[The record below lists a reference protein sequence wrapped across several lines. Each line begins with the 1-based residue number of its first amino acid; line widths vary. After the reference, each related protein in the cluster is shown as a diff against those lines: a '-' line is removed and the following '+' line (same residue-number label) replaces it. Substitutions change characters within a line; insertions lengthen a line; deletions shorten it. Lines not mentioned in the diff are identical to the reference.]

1 MTKLKNLIIGDA
13 MHPLPVAYRQN
24 GDLKMSL
31 FNINQTEISFPTSR
45 DIDDD
50 YVYGELMRNL
60 PTRSMLPYF
69 RDVLINNDP
78 NRTPAQSKSYVQCF
92 LGAPSVGKSF
102 MFKQMGKLTHQD
114 GCLFKNCTDI
124 DAGSLFYETVFD
136 SSSAQKEKDAIDAKI
151 LQGNIDPQKG
161 LSENSRRILKD
172 VLGPEV
178 YSEENRNG
186 KLIVAIDWNAIKSKT
201 QDPEREVR
209 VLNQMIKQV
218 CNDEGIVFDSSAAGV
233 GITTI
238 DGPIIRALKDPN
250 HPDYGRPVLV
260 DEWNRCKPGTD
271 EKLLEFISFLSDEKV
286 SEITLPGGGGKEY
299 TFKRSDLPDGF
310 MLYAT
315 GNKNREGMGFAHSL
329 SKPQISRLGHELD
342 VKTVPD
348 PTVTDFTDRI
358 MQCMTGVPV
367 GQIFAADSK
376 CETDGKYF
384 VRVLEYIRKVGLTKE
399 QIERI
404 PMKEMLNIQHVDRVI
419 DVAQSLAT
427 VLHAMYRV
435 INDITSEDST
445 FNEKYKSYLKE
456 EAVIDFRY
464 ISKFLSKAEVVRPK
478 PKHAV
483 AGGFDA
489 ILNAKNNKSSPER
502 NAEKLDPTYQ
512 ALMERGTNLE
522 AYLAD
527 AIYNIFL
534 PVDLESMALT
544 PKELSEVKE
553 VYNQILDVAKK
564 ENFGFASR
572 EQSSQTVGA
581 KYNLKDIEL
590 PMLKYRKIKN
600 IISASI
606 RRTYPELP
614 AFDTSLISDK
624 QIELMARKVSE
635 HQETVVLLNNNLDQL
650 PDELIQSAGLKEYS
664 PFTSNSEEDENP
676 ELVDLQQ
683 FLESFQIKEM
693 YERNINV
700 MWSAASQRE
709 LNNLKGSS
717 QISDRVFNIM
727 SGKNQTPIRTTIL
740 ELNDGG
746 ENVPV
751 CALFRNI
758 SPQQTMFI
766 VNAEVDS
773 GLKDGLE
780 ECGVYVVDKNTD
792 IATGKKYFETLCKNV
807 KIETRDIAD
816 SLISRS
822 CIGMD
827 SDSMPHHHPWENIAE
842 IMFQDEIAQDP
853 EICTKIIKNPLA
865 MLKQGASR

>member
-1 MTKLKNLIIGDA
+1 MAKLKNLIIGDA

-45 DIDDD
+45 DINDD

-151 LQGNIDPQKG
+151 LQGNIDPQKE

-218 CNDEGIVFDSSAAGV
+218 CSDEGIVFDSSAAGV

-299 TFKRSDLPDGF
+299 TFNRHDIPEGF

-376 CETDGKYF
+376 CEKDGKYF

-478 PKHAV
+478 PNNV
-483 AGGFDA
+483 VSGGFNA
-489 ILNAKNNKSSPER
+489 IFEAKNNKSSQQR
-502 NAEKLDPTYQ
+502 DTAKFDPTYQ

-522 AYLAD
+522 SCLED

-534 PVDLESMALT
+534 PVDMESMGLT
-544 PKELSEVKE
+544 SKERTEVKDA
-553 VYNQILDVAKK
+553 YNKILNVAKN
-564 ENFGFASR
+564 ENFGFASG
-572 EQSSQTVGA
+572 EKSSQTVGA
-581 KYNLKDIEL
+581 KYNLKDIDL

-600 IISASI
+600 IIAASI
-606 RRTYPELP
+606 RRTYPDLP
-614 AFDTSLISDK
+614 DFDTSLISDSQVEK
-624 QIELMARKVSE
+624 MARKVAE
-635 HQETVVLLNNNLDQL
+635 HQEKIVLLNNDLDQL
-650 PDELIQSAGLKEYS
+650 PDELIQGADLKEHS
-664 PFTSNSEEDENP
+664 LFGQDDDCDRSQ
-676 ELVDLQQ
+676 LVDLHQ
-683 FLESFQIKEM
+683 FLESFQVKEM
-693 YERNINV
+693 YEKNINV
-700 MWSAASQRE
+700 LWS
-709 LNNLKGSS
+709 NCDLKDLKESS
-717 QISDRVFNIM
+717 QISESVYNIM
-727 SGKNQTPIRTTIL
+727 SGRNQSPIRTTIL
-740 ELNDGG
+740 ELGND
-746 ENVPV
+746 EEAIPV
-751 CALFRNI
+751 YALFRNTQ
-758 SPQQTMFI
+758 PQCTMFI
-766 VNAEVDS
+766 INAQVDRN
-773 GLKDGLE
+773 LKSELE
-780 ECGVYVVDKNTD
+780 ENGVFVVDKETD
-792 IATGKKYFETLCKNV
+792 KETGKKYFEILSKNV
-807 KIETRDIAD
+807 KLTESDIAN
-816 SLISRS
+816 SLLSRA

-827 SDSMPHHHPWENIAE
+827 SESMPHSSPWENIVE
-842 IMFQDEIAQDP
+842 LVFDDDMVQEP
-853 EICTKIIKNPLA
+853 EVYTKIVKNPLQL
-865 MLKQGASR
+865 LKQGASR